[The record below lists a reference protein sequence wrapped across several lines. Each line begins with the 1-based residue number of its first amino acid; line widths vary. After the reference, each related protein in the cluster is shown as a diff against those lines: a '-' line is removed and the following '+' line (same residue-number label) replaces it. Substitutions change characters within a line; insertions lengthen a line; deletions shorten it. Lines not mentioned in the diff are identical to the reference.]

1 MPYSGPCTA
10 TGSQGSLDD
19 LDIPCSPSSFASLPR
34 PTPLLDFLSQDAMIG
49 DVVVSTRQ
57 NAEVWAQMDQNRPTP
72 AGASVSREQSAT
84 RSSSTSSVARQA
96 SPSTDQQRSQQVRCL
111 LRTSRLKVKCVMAE
125 LIFFNLHVVV
135 LTFAHILSVCL
146 QRSSTTEIE
155 QKLQELNRQTAEA
168 RAKLF
173 ELIEQQKQSS
183 SLRVSPAISPVP
195 HHPSSTYTGV

>member
-1 MPYSGPCTA
+1 MMPYSGPCTA
-10 TGSQGSLDD
+10 TGSQGSIDD

-49 DVVVSTRQ
+49 DVAVSTRQ

-96 SPSTDQQRSQQVRCL
+96 SPSTDHQPSQQVRCL
-111 LRTSRLKVKCVMAE
+111 LRTSRLKVKCVMADM
-125 LIFFNLHVVV
+125 
-135 LTFAHILSVCL
+135 AHILSVCL
-146 QRSSTTEIE
+146 QRSSTTDIE

-195 HHPSSTYTGV
+195 HHPSRTYTGV